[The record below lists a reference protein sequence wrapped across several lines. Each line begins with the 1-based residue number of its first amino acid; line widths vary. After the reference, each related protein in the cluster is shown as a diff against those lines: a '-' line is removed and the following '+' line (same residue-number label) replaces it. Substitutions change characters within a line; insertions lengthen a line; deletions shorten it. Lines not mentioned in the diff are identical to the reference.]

1 MSRMDKLIQ
10 RIKENPKNVRFED
23 IESLLNGLGF
33 QTRSRG
39 SHYTFK
45 KGKTIMMV
53 VKPHGRKKFTA
64 MVDIKKM
71 LDYLKE
77 EGYV

>member
-10 RIKENPKNVRFED
+10 RIKENPKTVRFED
-23 IESLLNGLGF
+23 IESLFNGLGF

-45 KGKTIMMV
+45 KDKSIIMV
-53 VKPHGRKKFTA
+53 VRPHGRKKFTA

-77 EGYV
+77 AGYV